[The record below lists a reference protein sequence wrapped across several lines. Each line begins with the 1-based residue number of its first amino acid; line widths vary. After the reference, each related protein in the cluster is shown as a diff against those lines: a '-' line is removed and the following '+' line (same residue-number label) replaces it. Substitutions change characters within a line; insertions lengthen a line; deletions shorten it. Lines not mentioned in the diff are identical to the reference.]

1 MPRKKKEEVE
11 LLDISEHLRTAAC
24 VPALR
29 QAVVEWKAAGYPGI
43 TDTTRIL
50 LGHWF
55 HPDGHRLKNGRFF
68 RYHTAQQEAIE
79 TLVYVWEVA
88 QARRRKDLLEKYASK
103 ALLGSITLPKYDEFA
118 RYAIKMATGSGKTK
132 VMSLAVVWQYLNAVR
147 ETPEIANDY
156 ARTFLIVAPNIIVM
170 ERLFTDFRD
179 GRIFLADPLV
189 PKALQ
194 LFWDVRLESNF
205 VMRDDGLR
213 PSQPFNLF
221 LTNVQQLYPRE
232 NGAKEQN
239 PLEAMLGSAP
249 PAQLTQAPGFAERI
263 LEVGGPVMVLNDEA
277 HHTWDEESAWNQ
289 VIQDLHQR
297 SPLWGQLDFSAT
309 PRFSKTGSLFPWI
322 ISDYPL
328 KQAILDGIVKRPVK
342 GITQAQEA
350 RSDDTTTRYQAYLV
364 AAVERWKEYR
374 TQLAPF
380 GKKPILFV
388 MMSST
393 TEADEVGDWL
403 RKKYPSEFAGD
414 QTLVIHTKERGE
426 QAGSIVE
433 KDLDLARKAS
443 REIDDNTSPINAVV
457 SVLMLREGWDVQNV
471 TVVVG
476 LRPYTAKANI
486 LPEQAIG
493 RGLRLMF
500 RELSGQFTERVDII
514 GNKAF
519 LEFVEDLEKLEE
531 IKLETFELGKDKLE
545 ILAIQPV
552 PEKASYDITFPVLS
566 PALVR
571 KTNLADEI
579 ARLDVSGLVH
589 RPLPLKQGS
598 AEAKNFRYEGR
609 DILTLETLFDRNYQ
623 IPEPQT
629 AQEVIGYY
637 SRYISN
643 RCKLPGQ
650 FAAIAP
656 KVREW
661 FERFAFGKT
670 VDLESPEVIRAMGS
684 NVANYVCTDA
694 FVKLLS
700 SMAIV
705 EQTPEMTAP
714 PRLLSELQPFPYS
727 SGRPF
732 YEAGK
737 CILNLVPCG
746 NEFERG
752 FAKFLDSVD
761 DVKAFCKVPDEF
773 GFGIEYT
780 DGSAS
785 LRNYF
790 PDFVAVGVDGTHW
803 ILETKGAETEE
814 VRYKDQA
821 ARLWC
826 ENATAL
832 SGTRWRYLKVRQKA
846 FKELQPNALA
856 DLEVLEGGTL
866 FRKLN

>member
-1 MPRKKKEEVE
+1 M
-11 LLDISEHLRTAAC
+11 LDISEHLRTAAC

-29 QAVVEWKAAGYPGI
+29 QAVAQWKADGYPGI

-68 RYHTAQQEAIE
+68 RYHAAQQEAIE
-79 TLVYVWEVA
+79 ALVYVWEVA
-88 QARRRKDLLEKYASK
+88 RARRRKDLLERFASK
-103 ALLGSITLPKYDEFA
+103 ALLGSITLPKYDDFA

-132 VMSLAVVWQYLNAVR
+132 VMSLAVVWQYLNAMR
-147 ETPEIANDY
+147 EAPELAQHY
-156 ARTFLIVAPNIIVM
+156 AKTFLVVAPNIIVL
-170 ERLFTDFRD
+170 ERLLTDFRD
-179 GRIFLADPLV
+179 GRIFLSDPLV

-194 LFWDVRLESNF
+194 LFWDVRLDSNF
-205 VMRDDGLR
+205 IMRDDGER
-213 PSQPFNLF
+213 PTQPFNLF

-232 NGAKEQN
+232 NGEREPN

-249 PAQLTQAPGFAERI
+249 PAKLTEAPAFAERI
-263 LEVGGPVMVLNDEA
+263 HSVGGPVMVLNDEA
-277 HHTWDEESAWNQ
+277 HHTWDEDSAWNQ
-289 VIQDLHQR
+289 VIRTLHAQD
-297 SPLWGQLDFSAT
+297 PLWGQLDFSAT

-328 KQAILDGIVKRPVK
+328 KQAIQDGIVKRPVK
-342 GITQAQEA
+342 GITQAKKA
-350 RSDDTTTRYQAYLV
+350 RSDDTATRYQAYLV
-364 AAVERWKEYR
+364 AAVERWREYR
-374 TQLAPF
+374 AQLEPF

-388 MMSST
+388 MMNST
-393 TEADEVGDWL
+393 AEADEVGDWL
-403 RKKYPSEFAGD
+403 RKKYPSEFAGE
-414 QTLVIHTKERGE
+414 QTLVIHTKERGD

-500 RELSGQFTERVDII
+500 RDLSGQFTERVDII

-531 IKLETFELGKDKLE
+531 IRLETFELGKDKLE

-552 PEKASYDITFPVLS
+552 AEKASYDIAFPVLS

-579 ARLDVSGLVH
+579 ARLDVSDLVQS
-589 RPLPLKQGS
+589 PLPLKQGS
-598 AEAKNFRYEGR
+598 TEAKSFRYEGR
-609 DILTLETLFDRNYQ
+609 DILTLEMLFDRSYQ

-661 FERFAFGKT
+661 FEHHAFGKT
-670 VDLESPEVIRAMGS
+670 VNLDAPEVIRAMGS

-700 SMAIV
+700 SLSIA
-705 EQTPEMTAP
+705 EQTPEVTAP
-714 PRLLSELQPFPYS
+714 PRLLSELKPFPYS

-732 YEAGK
+732 YEARK

-752 FAKFLDSVD
+752 FAKFLDSAD

-773 GFGIEYT
+773 GFSIEYT
-780 DGSAS
+780 DGSAN

-790 PDFVAVGVDGTHW
+790 PDFVAVGTDGTHW
-803 ILETKGAETEE
+803 LLETKGAETEE
-814 VRYKDQA
+814 VRHKDQA

-826 ENATAL
+826 KNATEL
-832 SGTRWRYLKVRQKA
+832 TGTLWKYLKVRQKA
-846 FKELQPNALA
+846 FNELQPDALT
-856 DLEVLEGGTL
+856 DLQALESGTL
-866 FRKLN
+866 FR

>member
-1 MPRKKKEEVE
+1 MPRKKKQDAE

-29 QAVVEWKAAGYPGI
+29 QAVAEWKAAGYPGI
-43 TDTTRIL
+43 TETTRIL

-55 HPDGHRLKNGRFF
+55 HPDGHRLKNGRLF

-79 TLVYVWEVA
+79 TLIYVWEVA
-88 QARRRKDLLEKYASK
+88 RVRRRKDLLEQFASK
-103 ALLGSITLPKYDEFA
+103 ALLGSITLPKYDDFA

-132 VMSLAVVWQYLNAVR
+132 VMSLAVVWQYLNAMR
-147 ETPEIANDY
+147 EAPEVAQHY
-156 ARTFLIVAPNIIVM
+156 AKTFLVVAPNIIVL

-179 GRIFLADPLV
+179 GRIFLNDPLV
-189 PKALQ
+189 PKPLQ

-205 VMRDDGLR
+205 VMRDDGQR
-213 PSQPFNLF
+213 PAQPFNLF

-232 NGAKEQN
+232 NGEREQN
-239 PLEAMLGSAP
+239 PLEALLGSAP
-249 PAQLTQAPGFAERI
+249 PAKLTEPPAFAERI

-277 HHTWDEESAWNQ
+277 HHTWDEDSAWNQ
-289 VIQDLHQR
+289 VIRVLHAQQ
-297 SPLWGQLDFSAT
+297 PLWGQLDFSAT

-328 KQAILDGIVKRPVK
+328 RQAIQDGIVKRPVK

-350 RSDDTTTRYQAYLV
+350 RSDDTATRYQAYLV
-364 AAVERWKEYR
+364 AAVERWREYR
-374 TQLAPF
+374 AQLEPF

-388 MMSST
+388 MMNST
-393 TEADEVGDWL
+393 AEADEVGDWL
-403 RKKYPSEFAGD
+403 RRKYPSEFAGE
-414 QTLVIHTKERGE
+414 QTLVIHTKERGD

-500 RELSGQFTERVDII
+500 RDLSSGFTERVDII

-519 LEFVEDLEKLEE
+519 LEFVEDLERLEE
-531 IKLETFELGKDKLE
+531 LKLETFELGKDKLE

-552 PEKASYDITFPVLS
+552 PQKSEFDIAFPVLS

-571 KTNLADEI
+571 KTNLAEEI
-579 ARLDVSGLVH
+579 ARLDVSRLVG
-589 RPLPLKQGS
+589 RPLPYKQGS
-598 AEAKNFRYEGR
+598 AEAESFRYEGR
-609 DILTLETLFDRNYQ
+609 DILTLETLFDRTYQ

-629 AQEVIGYY
+629 AGEVIGYY
-637 SRYISN
+637 ARYISN

-661 FERFAFGKT
+661 FEHYAFGKT
-670 VDLESPEVIRAMGS
+670 VNLDAPEVIRAMAS

-700 SMAIV
+700 SLAIA
-705 EQTPEMTAP
+705 EQTPEAVAP
-714 PRLLSELQPFPYS
+714 PRRLSELKAFPYS

-732 YEAGK
+732 YEARK

-752 FAKFLDSVD
+752 FARFLDGAD

-773 GFGIEYT
+773 GFSIEYT
-780 DGSAS
+780 DGSAN

-790 PDFVAVGVDGTHW
+790 PDFVAVGIDGTHW
-803 ILETKGAETEE
+803 LLETKGAETEE

-832 SGTRWRYLKVRQKA
+832 CGTTWRYLKVKQKA
-846 FKELQPNALA
+846 FKDLQPDSLA
-856 DLEVLEGGTL
+856 DLEALERERL
-866 FRKLN
+866 FDE

>member
-1 MPRKKKEEVE
+1 MPRKKKQDAE

-29 QAVVEWKAAGYPGI
+29 QAVAQWKADGYPGI

-68 RYHTAQQEAIE
+68 RYHAAQQEAIE
-79 TLVYVWEVA
+79 ALVYVWEVA
-88 QARRRKDLLEKYASK
+88 RARRRKDLLERFASK
-103 ALLGSITLPKYDEFA
+103 ALLGSITLPKYDDFA

-132 VMSLAVVWQYLNAVR
+132 VMSLAVVWQYLNAMR
-147 ETPEIANDY
+147 EAPELAQHY
-156 ARTFLIVAPNIIVM
+156 AKTFLVVAPNIIVL
-170 ERLFTDFRD
+170 ERLLTDFRD
-179 GRIFLADPLV
+179 GRIFLSDPLV

-194 LFWDVRLESNF
+194 LFWDVRLDSNF
-205 VMRDDGLR
+205 IMRDDGER
-213 PSQPFNLF
+213 PTQPFNLF

-232 NGAKEQN
+232 NGEREPN

-249 PAQLTQAPGFAERI
+249 PAKLTEAPAFAERI
-263 LEVGGPVMVLNDEA
+263 HSVGGPVMVLNDEA
-277 HHTWDEESAWNQ
+277 HHTWDEDSAWNQ
-289 VIQDLHQR
+289 VIRTLHAQD
-297 SPLWGQLDFSAT
+297 PLWGQLDFSAT

-328 KQAILDGIVKRPVK
+328 KQAIQDGIVKRPVK
-342 GITQAQEA
+342 GITQAKKA
-350 RSDDTTTRYQAYLV
+350 RSDDTATRYQAYLV
-364 AAVERWKEYR
+364 AAVERWREYR
-374 TQLAPF
+374 AQLEPF

-388 MMSST
+388 MMNST
-393 TEADEVGDWL
+393 AEADEVGDWL
-403 RKKYPSEFAGD
+403 RKKYPSEFAGE
-414 QTLVIHTKERGE
+414 QTLVIHTKERGD

-500 RELSGQFTERVDII
+500 RDLSGQFTERVDII

-531 IKLETFELGKDKLE
+531 IRLETFELGKDKLE

-552 PEKASYDITFPVLS
+552 AEKASYDIAFPVLS

-579 ARLDVSGLVH
+579 ARLDVSDLVQS
-589 RPLPLKQGS
+589 PLPLKQGS
-598 AEAKNFRYEGR
+598 TEAKSFRYEGR
-609 DILTLETLFDRNYQ
+609 DILTLEMLFDRSYQ

-661 FERFAFGKT
+661 FEHHAFGKT
-670 VDLESPEVIRAMGS
+670 VNLDAPEVIRAMGS

-700 SMAIV
+700 SLSIA
-705 EQTPEMTAP
+705 EQTPEVTAP
-714 PRLLSELQPFPYS
+714 PRLLSELKPFPYS

-732 YEAGK
+732 YEARK

-752 FAKFLDSVD
+752 FAKFLDSAD

-773 GFGIEYT
+773 GFSIEYT
-780 DGSAS
+780 DGSAN

-790 PDFVAVGVDGTHW
+790 PDFVAVGTDGTHW
-803 ILETKGAETEE
+803 LLETKGAETEE
-814 VRYKDQA
+814 VRHKDQA

-826 ENATAL
+826 KNATEL
-832 SGTRWRYLKVRQKA
+832 TGTLWKYLKVRQKA
-846 FKELQPNALA
+846 FNELQPDALT
-856 DLEVLEGGTL
+856 DLQALESGTL
-866 FRKLN
+866 FR

>member
-29 QAVVEWKAAGYPGI
+29 QAVAEWKAAGYPGI

-50 LGHWF
+50 FGHWF

-68 RYHTAQQEAIE
+68 KYHTAQQEAIE

-88 QARRRKDLLEKYASK
+88 RVHRRKELLEKYASK
-103 ALLGSITLPKYDEFA
+103 ALLGSIALPKYDGFA

-132 VMSLAVVWQYLNAVR
+132 VMSLAVVWQFLNAVR
-147 ETPEIANDY
+147 EAPEVAQHY
-156 ARTFLIVAPNIIVM
+156 AKTFLVVAPNIIVM

-179 GRIFLADPLV
+179 GRIFLTDPLV

-205 VMRDDGLR
+205 VMRDDGER
-213 PSQPFNLF
+213 PAQPFNLF
-221 LTNVQQLYPRE
+221 LTNVQQLYNRE
-232 NGAKEQN
+232 EAGEQN

-249 PAQLTQAPGFAERI
+249 PARLTETPAFAERI
-263 LEVGGPVMVLNDEA
+263 LKMGGPVMVLNDEA
-277 HHTWDEESAWNQ
+277 HHTWDEDSAWNQ
-289 VIQDLHQR
+289 VIRALHEKQT
-297 SPLWGQLDFSAT
+297 LWGQLDFSAT
-309 PRFSKTGSLFPWI
+309 PRFGKTGSLFPWI

-350 RSDDTTTRYQAYLV
+350 RSDDTATRYQAYLV
-364 AAVERWKEYR
+364 AAVERWKEYQA
-374 TQLAPF
+374 QLEPF

-388 MMSST
+388 MMNST
-393 TEADEVGDWL
+393 SEADEVGDWL
-403 RKKYPSEFAGD
+403 RKKYPREFAGD
-414 QTLVIHTKERGE
+414 QTLVIHTKERGD

-500 RELSGQFTERVDII
+500 RDLGGGYTERVDII

-552 PEKASYDITFPVLS
+552 PEKSEFDIAFPVLS

-579 ARLDVSGLVH
+579 ANLDVSKLVH

-598 AEAKNFRYEGR
+598 GEARNFHYEGR
-609 DILTLETLFDRNYQ
+609 DILTLETLVEREYQ
-623 IPEPQT
+623 VPEAQT

-661 FERFAFGKT
+661 FEHHAFGKR
-670 VDLESPEVIRAMGS
+670 VDLDSLEVIRAMSS

-700 SMAIV
+700 GLAIA
-705 EQTPEMTAP
+705 EQAPEVIAP
-714 PRLLSELQPFPYS
+714 PRKLSELQPFPYS

-732 YEAGK
+732 HEARK
-737 CILNLVPCG
+737 CVLNLVPCS
-746 NEFERG
+746 NEFERE
-752 FAKFLDSVD
+752 FAKFLDSAD
-761 DVKAFCKVPDEF
+761 DVRAFCKVPDEF
-773 GFGIEYT
+773 GFTIEYT

-790 PDFVAVGVDGTHW
+790 PDFVAVSADGTHW

-832 SGTRWRYLKVRQKA
+832 TGTPWRYLKVKQKA
-846 FKELQPNALA
+846 FKELQPDSLA
-856 DLEVLEGGTL
+856 DLEALGSS
-866 FRKLN
+866 